1 MAVLDYDMVIVGS
14 GAAGGL
20 LAERLSP
27 LCRQGARIALLEAGP
42 FYTRHHFNQREDEMS
57 KLFWARGA
65 FYARDGSLS
74 VAMGRCVGGSTT
86 VYTAVTF
93 RTPRAVVEDWQRH
106 HGVEDLD
113 PADLDARFMRI
124 ERELEVG
131 EMAEERVNENN
142 RLFRAGCRALGWKC
156 LPLRLAATLECNGCG
171 FCNLGCWN
179 GSKKSTLEVH
189 IPRALG
195 QGVELIPNCQVE
207 QVSESGV
214 CATVFTAPA
223 GTAAGP
229 TEPGLLEIRA
239 RLILLAAGALHSPA
253 ILLRS
258 PLRKRSPALGRFVTL
273 HPAVTL
279 SGILPHEVLGFGGY
293 PKTFYTEEFAASHHY
308 LIETAFNF
316 PGVTAKN
323 LAGFGHQHKDWM
335 KQYRRFMSV
344 IVLKLDEPEERNRVS
359 TSRRGTPVLY
369 YRLSK
374 RSVSGLVHSMRSVSK
389 IFFAAGA
396 ETALIPASRTGAVR
410 ATACDADLEEQ
421 IHPRFFR
428 RGLAPVAS
436 AHPQGGCRMGPS
448 IESSVVDSYG
458 RLHGAANIFVADASV
473 FPTSVKVNPYLSVM
487 VLADRTAD
495 YVRRN
500 ISQWM

>member
-1 MAVLDYDMVIVGS
+1 MAALDYDIVIVGS

-20 LAERLSP
+20 LAERLST

-42 FYTRHHFNQREDEMS
+42 FYTRDHFNQREDEMS

-86 VYTAVTF
+86 VYTAITF
-93 RTPRAVVEDWQRH
+93 RTPRSVLEGWQRH
-106 HGVEDLD
+106 YGLEELD
-113 PADLDARFMRI
+113 PGNLDARFARI
-124 ERELEVG
+124 ERELEVR
-131 EMAEERVNENN
+131 EMPEERVNENN
-142 RLFRAGCRALGWKC
+142 RLFRAGCQALGWKC

-189 IPRALG
+189 IPRALA

-207 QVSESGV
+207 QVSESAV
-214 CATVFTAPA
+214 HATVSTAPA

-229 TEPGLLEIRA
+229 TPPGPLEIRA

-258 PLRKRSPALGRFVTL
+258 PLRMKSPTLGRFITL

-279 SGILPHEVLGFGGY
+279 SAILPHEVLGFGGY
-293 PKTFYTEEFAASHHY
+293 PKTFYTEEFAQSHHY
-308 LIETAFNF
+308 LIETAFYF

-323 LAGFGHQHKDWM
+323 LSGFGLQHKEWM

-344 IVLKLDEPEERNRVS
+344 IVLELDKPEGRNRVS
-359 TSRRGTPVLY
+359 VSRQGGPVLH

-374 RSVSGLVHSMRSVSK
+374 QSVGHLVHSMRSASK

-396 ETALIPASRTGAVR
+396 ETALIPASHTGTVR
-410 ATACDADLEEQ
+410 ATSREADLEEQ

-428 RGLAPVAS
+428 RGLAPIAS
-436 AHPQGGCRMGPS
+436 AHPQGGCRMGRS
-448 IESSVVDSYG
+448 IETSVVDSYG
-458 RLHGAANIFVADASV
+458 RLHGARNIFVCDASV
-473 FPTSVKVNPYLSVM
+473 FPTSVELNPYLSVM
-487 VLADRTAD
+487 AIADRTAD
-495 YVRRN
+495 YLRSN
-500 ISQWM
+500 IAEWI